1 MSLPHIRPVVQEDLN
16 DLVELCSLHAAY
28 ERSEYQAKGKQKILE
43 KYLFSDPPALYSLVV
58 EHDGNLVGYSTYT
71 RQFSTWDASYY
82 LYMDCLYLK
91 ENYRGRGI
99 GLELM
104 NKIKDA
110 AAQLQCSHIQWQT
123 PDFNVRAIKFY
134 QRIGGVSKSKE
145 RFFWYD

>member
-1 MSLPHIRPVVQEDLN
+1 MSSYQIRAAISKDLPE
-16 DLVELCSLHAAY
+16 LVELCGLHAAY
-28 ERSEYQAKGKQKILE
+28 ERTDYEAKGKQEILE

-58 EHDGNLVGYSTYT
+58 EHNGNLIGYTTYM

-82 LYMDCLYLK
+82 LYMDCLFLR
-91 ENYRGRGI
+91 EPYRGQGI

-110 AAQLQCSHIQWQT
+110 AVQLQCSHIQWQT
-123 PDFNVRAIKFY
+123 PDFNEKAIKFY

>member
-1 MSLPHIRPVVQEDLN
+1 MSSYQIRAAISKDLPE
-16 DLVELCSLHAAY
+16 LVELCGLHAAY
-28 ERSEYQAKGKQKILE
+28 ERTDYEAKGKQEILE

-58 EHDGNLVGYSTYT
+58 EHDGNLIGYTTYM

-82 LYMDCLYLK
+82 LYMDCLFLR
-91 ENYRGRGI
+91 EQYRGQGI

-104 NKIKDA
+104 NKVKET

>member
-1 MSLPHIRPVVQEDLN
+1 MSSYQIRAAISKDLPE
-16 DLVELCSLHAAY
+16 LVELCGLHAAY
-28 ERSEYQAKGKQKILE
+28 ERTDYEAKGKQEILE

-58 EHDGNLVGYSTYT
+58 EHDGNLIGYTTYMK
-71 RQFSTWDASYY
+71 QFSTWDASYY
-82 LYMDCLYLK
+82 LYMDCLFLR
-91 ENYRGRGI
+91 EQYRGQGI

-104 NKIKDA
+104 NKVKET

-134 QRIGGVSKSKE
+134 QKIGGISKSKE